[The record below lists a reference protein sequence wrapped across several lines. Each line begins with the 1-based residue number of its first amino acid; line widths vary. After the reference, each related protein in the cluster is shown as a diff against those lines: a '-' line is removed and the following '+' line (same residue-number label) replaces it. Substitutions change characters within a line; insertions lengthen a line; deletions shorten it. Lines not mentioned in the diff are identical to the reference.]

1 MPKVKIPRKSTLID
15 MTAMCDVAF
24 LLLTFFML
32 TTKFKT
38 ENPILVDLPKSVSDT
53 LLQATNNVQVAVTK
67 EGRVFFS
74 VDGQVRREALANLL
88 FTRKY
93 IKLEYAA
100 TYNSKTREIELTSN
114 IPDKLQEKVVREFSL
129 EPNIDVSLAN
139 LPIWLQLTQEQ
150 RAALKDSIE
159 KKNWTVNLRY
169 PDNKV
174 VKLQTGLDTT
184 VTVLDGDKKSSD
196 LILLTYWSR
205 ILDRK
210 KANETAK
217 ASPLTANVPF
227 NKLVD
232 SLNSKIALRG
242 DRNVPYPLIKNV
254 ISALQDADEYKYYFI
269 TNLRKLKK

>member
-1 MPKVKIPRKSTLID
+1 

-150 RAALKDSIE
+150 RVALKDSIE